1 MGRAKINKMKHK
13 SKILIVEDD
22 IDILSVMTMSL
33 KDEGY
38 EVEGTLNGDETI
50 TRTEK
55 FKPNLVIMDVFL
67 SGTNGKEIC
76 KKLKTGKKTKNIPVI
91 LISASTQI
99 RSTVKECGADGFINK
114 PFDSEDLLYG
124 IDNFLPQ
131 LNNRNKAP
139 NA

>member
-114 PFDSEDLLYG
+114 PFDNADLLYG
-124 IDNFLPQ
+124 VSNFLPEYSEMA
-131 LNNRNKAP
+131 R
-139 NA
+139 